1 MFCVCREKLRSLKW
15 TPIVYSTAINC
26 IVVAAATVQKERS
39 RRLCTAILN
48 QVIRELAVAFKPSD
62 MKLFSPSLFCSSHSS
77 VSSK

>member
-1 MFCVCREKLRSLKW
+1 MLYMNIYTCS
-15 TPIVYSTAINC
+15 

-62 MKLFSPSLFCSSHSS
+62 MKLFSSFAKHNGGEEEPLGRFEKSL
-77 VSSK
+77 